1 MQAISCNELVASAK
15 ILLKT
20 LKHLEPKASSNIS
33 VLMSDDFCYNAFV
46 ESVAEV
52 LQLEVLT
59 TIPLQKTFVE
69 KYVRTVQCALAPYN
83 ERLDE
88 IVFAFHRMMHHINRK
103 VERIEKGNKL
113 LQNFNVVEI
122 VKIVYLVLPELEYK
136 LFH

>member
-1 MQAISCNELVASAK
+1 MQAISCNDLRVSAK

-59 TIPLQKTFVE
+59 TIPLQKSFVD
-69 KYVRTVQCALAPYN
+69 KYVRTVQCALAPYP

-88 IVFAFHRMMHHINRK
+88 IIYAFYKMMLHISRK
-103 VERIEKGNKL
+103 IERVETGFRGEFQSFIQKAL
-113 LQNFNVVEI
+113 ANVC
-122 VKIVYLVLPELEYK
+122 
-136 LFH
+136 

>member
-1 MQAISCNELVASAK
+1 MQAISCNELVTSAK
-15 ILLKT
+15 IILKT

-69 KYVRTVQCALAPYN
+69 KYVRTVQCALAPFN

-88 IVFAFHRMMHHINRK
+88 IIFAFHKMMHHINRK
-103 VERIEKGNKL
+103 VERIEKGTRM
-113 LQNFNVVEI
+113 NV
-122 VKIVYLVLPELEYK
+122 YN
-136 LFH
+136 

>member
-113 LQNFNVVEI
+113 LQNYNIVEI
-122 VKIVYLVLPELEYK
+122 LKIIYL
-136 LFH
+136 